1 LNEKSKGIESMLLI
15 FLSSGLFMG
24 WSLGANDAANV
35 FGTAVSTKMIRF
47 RTAALICGIFVI
59 IGAVWSGAGAAHTL
73 GELGSV
79 NAIAG
84 CFIVTLAAAVTVLW
98 MTKLGLP
105 VSTSQAV
112 VGAIIGWN
120 LFSGSPTDTNAI
132 SKIISTWILCP
143 LLAAFFA
150 IILFILVRWGL
161 KKLEI
166 HLLRLDVYT
175 RVGLI
180 VAGAF
185 GAYSLGANN
194 IANVMGVFVP
204 VSPFTDLELFGII
217 KVSSTQQLFLLGA
230 VAIAVGAYTYSRKVM
245 ETVGGSLLKLSPE
258 TALVV
263 VLAESLV
270 LFLFSSEGLESF
282 LIQHGL
288 PSLPLVPVSSS
299 QAVVGAVIG
308 IGLVKGVKGIKF
320 GVMGEISAGWVS
332 TPLISAVLSFVC
344 LFILQN
350 VFNQEVSRR
359 NIFQISEVV
368 LEQLQR
374 EGINDDGLLQ
384 LKDKEFRN
392 STRFQTLL
400 KQKTELNNEQRRTV
414 FEISTQDYYYI
425 NETILAQSLDRSWY
439 TPGQVASLNS
449 ITGRSYSYKWQM
461 WNDLEQLSDEWK
473 LKPAFPENRLYNKDL
488 KAKRELVNRIFQIEN
503 PATEE

>member
-1 LNEKSKGIESMLLI
+1 MLLI

-24 WSLGANDAANV
+24 WSLGANDAANI
-35 FGTAVSTKMIRF
+35 FGTAVGTRMIRF
-47 RTAALICGIFVI
+47 RTAALICGLFVI
-59 IGAVWSGAGAAHTL
+59 IGAVFSGTGAAHTL

-84 CFIVTLAAAVTVLW
+84 SFMVTLSAAVTVFW

-120 LFSGSPTDTNAI
+120 LFSGSATDYSSLT
-132 SKIISTWILCP
+132 KIISTWILCP
-143 LLAAFFA
+143 LLAAGFA
-150 IILFILVRWGL
+150 IILYLILRGGL
-161 KKLEI
+161 KKLKI

-180 VAGAF
+180 IVGAF

-204 VSPFTDLELFGII
+204 VAPFNDLELFGII
-217 KVSSTQQLFLLGA
+217 KFSSTEQLFFLGA

-282 LIQHGL
+282 LINQGL
-288 PSLPLVPVSSS
+288 PSIPLVPVSSS

-308 IGLVKGVKGIKF
+308 IGISKGVKGIKYR
-320 GVMGEISAGWVS
+320 VMGEIVAGWIA
-332 TPLISAVLSFVC
+332 TPIIAALLSFIC
-344 LFILQN
+344 LYFLQN
-350 VFNQEVSRR
+350 VFDQEVSRK
-359 NIFQISEVV
+359 NVFQINDRVI
-368 LEQLQR
+368 EQLQKQN
-374 EGINDDGLLQ
+374 ISDPGLLE
-384 LKDKEFRN
+384 LKDKEFTN
-392 STRFQTLL
+392 STHFQTLL
-400 KQKTELNNEQRRTV
+400 KQKTKLDSDQRRKIFAV
-414 FEISTQDYYYI
+414 SKHEYYYI
-425 NETILAQSLDRSWY
+425 SAAIINEKIDRTWFSRAQLLSLD
-439 TPGQVASLNS
+439 SLSGKN
-449 ITGRSYSYKWQM
+449 IDYKWLL
-461 WNDLEQLSDEWK
+461 WNDLEKLTSEWK
-473 LKPAFPENRLYNKDL
+473 LKPDLPENRLYNKEL
-488 KAKRELVNRIFQIEN
+488 KAKREFVSRVFQIEN
-503 PATEE
+503 PVPEEQ